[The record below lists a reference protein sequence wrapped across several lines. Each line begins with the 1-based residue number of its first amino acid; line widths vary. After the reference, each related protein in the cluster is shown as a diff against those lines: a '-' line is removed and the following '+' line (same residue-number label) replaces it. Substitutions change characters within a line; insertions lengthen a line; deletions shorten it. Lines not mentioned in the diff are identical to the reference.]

1 MNKFAILLGLSFILP
16 SKVIAV
22 TGGGDQ
28 GGPAYE
34 SWQGLII
41 KDENRCSAYDKKA
54 DYGPECRR
62 CHCCK
67 YEWASL

>member
-1 MNKFAILLGLSFILP
+1 MNKFAILFGLSFILP

-54 DYGPECRR
+54 DYE
-62 CHCCK
+62 
-67 YEWASL
+67 YDQNQ

>member
-1 MNKFAILLGLSFILP
+1 MNKFAILFGLSFILP

-41 KDENRCSAYDKKA
+41 KDKNRCS
-54 DYGPECRR
+54 PEAKLQVR
-62 CHCCK
+62 
-67 YEWASL
+67 SLPRAPFALHFNIF

>member
-1 MNKFAILLGLSFILP
+1 MNKFAILFGLSFILP
-16 SKVIAV
+16 SKVIVV

-41 KDENRCSAYDKKA
+41 KDENRCY
-54 DYGPECRR
+54 PEV
-62 CHCCK
+62 K
-67 YEWASL
+67 LQA